1 MKYIEFGSEKKKVS
15 VIGVG
20 CMRIADM
27 TADEIDV
34 FVKSAME
41 SGINFFDHADIYA
54 GGKSEEVFGTVLAAE
69 PSLRDKMFL
78 QSKVGINSGM
88 YDFSR
93 ERILT
98 QVEKSLANLRTDHLD
113 SLLLHRPDVLMDPD
127 EVMEA
132 FRILHDSGKVLDFGV
147 SNMNPYQMQLLKT
160 GVTYPIA
167 ADQMQLSI
175 AHCPMIDAGFNVN
188 TMNDGAAMRD
198 GGTLEYCRMNDTAIQ
213 AWSPLQQ
220 GFFGGCFLG
229 SKDYPELN
237 ALLDKIAAEKGVS
250 PDTVAYAWI
259 LRLPGKLQVIT
270 GTTKPARI
278 ASAAAAGDV
287 EITRREWYDL
297 YLAAGKTLP

>member
-147 SNMNPYQMQLLKT
+147 SNMNPYHES
-160 GVTYPIA
+160 VPDA
-167 ADQMQLSI
+167 AFKDRCDLSDRGR
-175 AHCPMIDAGFNVN
+175 PDAAVH
-188 TMNDGAAMRD
+188 R
-198 GGTLEYCRMNDTAIQ
+198 
-213 AWSPLQQ
+213 PLPH
-220 GFFGGCFLG
+220 
-229 SKDYPELN
+229 D
-237 ALLDKIAAEKGVS
+237 
-250 PDTVAYAWI
+250 
-259 LRLPGKLQVIT
+259 
-270 GTTKPARI
+270 
-278 ASAAAAGDV
+278 
-287 EITRREWYDL
+287 RRGL
-297 YLAAGKTLP
+297 

>member
-27 TADEIDV
+27 TVDEIDV

-98 QVEKSLANLRTDHLD
+98 PGRTCSWTRMRSWKPSGSSMIPEKFST
-113 SLLLHRPDVLMDPD
+113 S
-127 EVMEA
+127 
-132 FRILHDSGKVLDFGV
+132 
-147 SNMNPYQMQLLKT
+147 
-160 GVTYPIA
+160 
-167 ADQMQLSI
+167 
-175 AHCPMIDAGFNVN
+175 
-188 TMNDGAAMRD
+188 
-198 GGTLEYCRMNDTAIQ
+198 
-213 AWSPLQQ
+213 
-220 GFFGGCFLG
+220 
-229 SKDYPELN
+229 
-237 ALLDKIAAEKGVS
+237 
-250 PDTVAYAWI
+250 
-259 LRLPGKLQVIT
+259 
-270 GTTKPARI
+270 
-278 ASAAAAGDV
+278 ASA
-287 EITRREWYDL
+287 T
-297 YLAAGKTLP
+297 